1 MARRLVAMGMWRAG
15 LVALLAVTSLQ
26 AQTTGPLNTLSLP
39 RAPTTSV
46 EMRPVLPPWVA
57 MPTTARILTSDGL
70 EMQPLRNS
78 AVTWENAKLGVLVG
92 ALTNVGPCAR
102 NLRAFLQYTD
112 HQWRPIGERI
122 ESEARVSL
130 VEPGGVLPYRF
141 RLKRKDDF
149 DTLPSGYILQV
160 VEDGKPVA
168 DTLQWVSTA
177 RTVDAAPCAAQPVA
191 LDARVTRS
199 RSTLQGYRVT
209 GMLTV
214 TAGGPVRPDAITV
227 TALLRDAG
235 GDVLEVLT
243 GIPVVT
249 PKDLPAGVIENG
261 QALPFSLTTDVPL
274 GKAVATTTVFT
285 EVLDQAE
292 AIPPR

>member
-1 MARRLVAMGMWRAG
+1 MGAVIVG
-15 LVALLAVTSLQ
+15 LVALFAVAPARAQ
-26 AQTTGPLNTLSLP
+26 ATGPLNTLSLP

-46 EMRPVLPPWVA
+46 DVRPVLPAWVA

-78 AVTWENAKLGVLVG
+78 AVTWENAKIGVLVG

-112 HQWRPIGERI
+112 HQWRPLGERI

-141 RLKRKDDF
+141 RLKRSDDF
-149 DTLPSGYILQV
+149 DTAPSGYLLQV
-160 VEDGKPVA
+160 VEDGRPVA
-168 DTLQWVSTA
+168 DTLQWVSGV
-177 RTVDAAPCAAQPVA
+177 RRVDAAPCAPRPVT
-191 LDARVTRS
+191 LDARITRS
-199 RSTLQGYRVT
+199 RATLQGYRVS
-209 GMLTV
+209 GMLAV
-214 TAGGPVRPDAITV
+214 TTGGPVRPDAITV
-227 TALLRDAG
+227 TALLRDAV

-249 PKDLPAGVIENG
+249 SKDLPTGLIETG
-261 QALPFSLTTDVPL
+261 QALPFVLTTDVPL

-285 EVLDQAE
+285 DVLDQAR
-292 AIPPR
+292 AIPPG